1 LQEAAHCISLQD
13 LIDIINSCSL
23 HASSTPQCHI
33 YTAGFAQCPSK
44 SHKLAHSTPMAP
56 TWPSSNNRG
65 WWRDYFIDHPGL
77 KSKLP
82 DASTGTGSSAKA
94 KVYCLKCF
102 ESHVSAV
109 LAEDQVKVNAVP
121 PHWQAV
127 RAVSDI
133 EAHCK
138 SFLSFY

>member
-1 LQEAAHCISLQD
+1 
-13 LIDIINSCSL
+13 
-23 HASSTPQCHI
+23 
-33 YTAGFAQCPSK
+33 
-44 SHKLAHSTPMAP
+44 MAP
-56 TWPSSNNRG
+56 TRPSSHNRG

-77 KSKLP
+77 KAKLP

-102 ESHVSAV
+102 ESHVNAV
-109 LAEDQVKVNAVP
+109 LAEDQVEVDAVP
-121 PHWQAV
+121 PRRQAV

-138 SFLSFY
+138 SFISFLLGAFPVSSTHSMEYGSIFQYTRLAAISKNYTSSTSTIL